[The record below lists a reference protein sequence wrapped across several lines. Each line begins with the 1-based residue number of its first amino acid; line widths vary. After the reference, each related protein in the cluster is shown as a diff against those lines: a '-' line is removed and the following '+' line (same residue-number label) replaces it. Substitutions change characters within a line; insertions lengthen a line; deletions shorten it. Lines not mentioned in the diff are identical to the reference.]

1 MTGGEPTVVKIG
13 VLGVLTATRGGEPLE
28 LGGPKSQ
35 AVLLALAHNLDDVVR
50 VDTISEILW
59 GDRPPKSA
67 RNAIQVKVSQLRS
80 ALGPGCEIRTA
91 ATGYTLCSDGVTVD
105 AAEFERLVGVAEG
118 TVEADPSA
126 AAEASRAAL
135 ALWRGA
141 PMAEELELEP
151 LRGQIVG
158 LKELRVRAQVLVL
171 DARLRLGQH
180 RECCAGAELLAEEHP
195 YREDIRALH
204 MLALYRSSRQTESL
218 AVYRQTRQL
227 LVEELGIDP
236 GPELSALHRQI
247 LDQDPALDAPSARA
261 APGPLV
267 DASLV
272 TDNLR
277 SEPNLFVDRPEVEA
291 IAASIGAGRV
301 VTAVGTG
308 GIGKS
313 RCVGAVAR
321 RCLGGAVA
329 ADGVW
334 VVDLA
339 PLPDE
344 SDEVAAAVAD
354 AMGLGQE
361 PDTTSTA
368 TIASYL
374 AYRSTLV
381 VLDNCEHVAEGARRF
396 VEDLGAGAPSTAI
409 LAASRV
415 RLGLANESVVVLDRL
430 PDPAAHE
437 LLDAR
442 IAEVGAGPFADQERD
457 ELCAVLDNYPLAIEL
472 AAARTR
478 ALSPREIAR
487 RLADQPGLLASAA
500 PTRAAGGSR
509 SHADLATTLEWSL
522 ERLSPAS
529 RKTLIRATV
538 FVSDFDLRGAEA
550 VLSTDDTSAADVVAH
565 LGELVEHHLVSR
577 DHGRARFR
585 ILEPI
590 RQHLHVRTSSSTQQH
605 YIEHFSTLA
614 IDGAVGLCGPDEAK
628 WWDRV
633 HRELPH
639 VREVVRL
646 ATERA
651 DIELLD
657 RVMGPMAVAVSI
669 LGFVAPGDWAVD
681 ALRRLELA
689 PADAP
694 GVAAAAAA
702 HFAHLDQIE
711 ECDAVLDSLD
721 ASVDDPWM
729 RAVVYCVRL
738 FRDPSGEQWGPL
750 VKAAAEECGDPALLV
765 LGKFRARDSDGVEA
779 ADEYGNPT
787 LRVYARQMRSAMMAD
802 ALSDAARRNREALYR
817 IALTSNNQHT
827 IAEGQMFMALQHCY
841 DGDPRQAGPLA
852 VEMIERMVR
861 VRSPHWVWHGVEV
874 IGVMLAML
882 RMESYTSERLWAAV
896 SSSGRPPF
904 ARLTRNPELPAWVAS
919 QLSDEQRRQAFDDGS
934 GLTMDVAAIEA
945 RKAAERI
952 AAG

>member
-1 MTGGEPTVVKIG
+1 MSIS
-13 VLGVLTATRGGEPLE
+13 VLGLLEATRGGEPLE

-35 AVLLALAHNLDDVVR
+35 TVLVALAHHLDDVVR
-50 VDTISEILW
+50 VDALSEAMW

-80 ALGPGCEIRTA
+80 ALGPGCEVRAT
-91 ATGYTLCSDGVTVD
+91 ATGYTLCSEGVTVD
-105 AAEFERLVGVAEG
+105 AAEFERLVGEAEG
-118 TVEADPSA
+118 SVEADPSA
-126 AAEASRAAL
+126 AVDTGRAAL
-135 ALWRGA
+135 ALWRGT
-141 PMAEELELEP
+141 PMAEELDIES
-151 LRGQIVG
+151 LRGQVVV
-158 LKELRVRAQVLVL
+158 LHELRVRAQLVVL

-180 RECCAGAELLAEEHP
+180 RECCADAELLAEEHP
-195 YREDIRALH
+195 FREDIRALH
-204 MLALYRSSRQTESL
+204 MLALYRSGRQTESL
-218 AVYRQTRQL
+218 AVYRQTREL
-227 LVEELGIDP
+227 LVEELGVDP

-247 LDQDPALDAPSARA
+247 LDQDPALDAPSAPA
-261 APGPLV
+261 APVPVV

-277 SEPNLFVDRPEVEA
+277 SEPNVFVDRPEVEA
-291 IAASIGAGRV
+291 IAASIEPGRI
-301 VTAVGTG
+301 VTAVGAG

-321 RCLGGAVA
+321 RWLGDAVA

-344 SDEVAAAVAD
+344 SDEVAAAVAE

-361 PDTTSTA
+361 PDTTFTA

-374 AYRSTLV
+374 AHRSTLV
-381 VLDNCEHVAEGARRF
+381 VLDNCEHVADSARRF
-396 VEDLGAGAPSTAI
+396 VEDLAAGAPSTAI

-415 RLGLANESVVVLDRL
+415 RLGLANESVVALDRL
-430 PDPAAHE
+430 PDHAAHE
-437 LLDAR
+437 LLGAR
-442 IAEVGAGPFADQERD
+442 IAEVGAGPFTAEECE

-472 AAARTR
+472 AAARTQ
-478 ALSPREIAR
+478 ALSPHEIAE

-500 PTRAAGGSR
+500 ATRAADGSR
-509 SHADLATTLEWSL
+509 SHADLATALEWSL
-522 ERLSPAS
+522 AQLSSGA
-529 RKTLIRATV
+529 RETLVRSTV
-538 FVSDFDLRGAEA
+538 FVSDFDLQSAEA
-550 VLSTDDTSAADVVAH
+550 VLSTDDISQADVVAH

-585 ILEPI
+585 VLEPI
-590 RQHLHVRTSSSTQQH
+590 RQHLRVRAFSSAQER
-605 YIEHFSTLA
+605 YIEHFAAFA
-614 IDGAVGLCGPDEAK
+614 IDGAAGLCGPDEAK

-633 HRELPH
+633 HGELPH
-639 VREVVRL
+639 VREIVRM
-646 ATERA
+646 AIERA
-651 DIELLD
+651 DVELLD
-657 RVMGPMAVAVSI
+657 RVMAPMAVAVSM
-669 LGFVAPGDWAVD
+669 LGFVTPGDWAVD

-689 PADAP
+689 PGDAP

-702 HFAHLDQIE
+702 HFAHLDQIN
-711 ECDAVLDSLD
+711 ECDTILDALD

-729 RAVVYCVRL
+729 RAVVYCLRL

-750 VKAAAEECGDPALLV
+750 LKAAGEECGDPALFV
-765 LGKFRARDSDGVEA
+765 LGKFRARDADGVEA

-787 LRVYARQMRSAMMAD
+787 LRVYARQMRSAMTAD
-802 ALSDAARRNREALYR
+802 SLSDEARQNKEELYR
-817 IALTSNNQHT
+817 IALASNNQHT

-841 DGDPRQAGPLA
+841 DGDAHRAGPLA

-882 RMESYTSERLWAAV
+882 RMEPYTSERLWAAV
-896 SSSGRPPF
+896 SSAGRPPF

-919 QLSDEQRRQAFDDGS
+919 QLSDDQRRQAIDDGAA
-934 GLTMDVAAIEA
+934 LTMDVAAIEA
-945 RKAAERI
+945 RKAAERM

>member
-1 MTGGEPTVVKIG
+1 MVHIG
-13 VLGVLTATRGGEPLE
+13 VLGLLEATRGAEPLE

-35 AVLLALAHNLDDVVR
+35 AVLVVFAHHLDDVVR
-50 VDTISEILW
+50 VDTLSDAMW

-67 RNAIQVKVSQLRS
+67 RNAIQVKVSQLRT
-80 ALGPGCEIRTA
+80 ALGPGCEIRAT
-91 ATGYTLCSDGVTVD
+91 ATGYTLCSQGVTVD

-118 TVEADPSA
+118 SVESDPSA
-126 AAEASRAAL
+126 AVAAGRTAL
-135 ALWRGA
+135 ALWRGT
-141 PMAEELELEP
+141 PMAEELDIES
-151 LRGQIVG
+151 LRGQVVV
-158 LKELRVRAQVLVL
+158 LRELRVRAQLVVL

-180 RECCAGAELLAEEHP
+180 RACCVDAEQLAEEHP

-204 MLALYRSSRQTESL
+204 MLALYRSGRQTESL
-218 AVYRQTRQL
+218 AVYRRTREL

-236 GPELSALHRQI
+236 GPELNALHRQI
-247 LDQDPALDAPSARA
+247 LDQDPALDQDATLDAPSVPA
-261 APGPLV
+261 GPAGVV
-267 DASLV
+267 DASLA

-277 SEPNLFVDRPEVEA
+277 SEPNVFVDRPEVEA
-291 IAASIGAGRV
+291 IVASIGPGRV

-313 RCVGAVAR
+313 RCVSAVAR
-321 RCLGGAVA
+321 RCRGDAVA

-361 PDTTSTA
+361 SDTTFTA

-374 AYRSTLV
+374 AHRSTLV
-381 VLDNCEHVAEGARRF
+381 VLDNCEHVADSARRF
-396 VEDLGAGAPSTAI
+396 VEDLAAGAPSTAI
-409 LAASRV
+409 VAASRV
-415 RLGLANESVVVLDRL
+415 RLGLATESVVALDRL
-430 PDPAAHE
+430 PDHAAHE

-442 IAEVGAGPFADQERD
+442 IAEVGAGPFPVEERD
-457 ELCAVLDNYPLAIEL
+457 HLCQVLDNYPLAIEL

-478 ALSPREIAR
+478 ALSPREIAE

-500 PTRAAGGSR
+500 AMRAADGSR
-509 SHADLATTLEWSL
+509 SHADLATALEWSL
-522 ERLSPAS
+522 EQLSPEA
-529 RKTLIRATV
+529 RETLVRATV
-538 FVSDFDLRGAEA
+538 FVSDFDLHSAEA
-550 VLSTDDTSAADVVAH
+550 VLSTDDTSGADVVAH

-585 ILEPI
+585 VLEPI
-590 RQHLHVRTSSSTQQH
+590 RQHLRVRAFSSAQQR
-605 YIEHFSTLA
+605 YIEHFAAFA
-614 IDGAVGLCGPDEAK
+614 IDGAAGLCGPDEAK

-633 HRELPH
+633 HGELPH
-639 VREVVRL
+639 VREVVRM

-651 DIELLD
+651 DVELLD
-657 RVMGPMAVAVSI
+657 RVMAPMAVAVSM
-669 LGFVAPGDWAVD
+669 LGFVTPGDWAVD

-702 HFAHLDQIE
+702 HFAHLDQID
-711 ECDAVLDSLD
+711 ECDAILDALD

-729 RAVVYCVRL
+729 RAVVYCLRL

-750 VKAAAEECGDPALLV
+750 LKAAAQECGDPALLV
-765 LGKFRARDSDGVEA
+765 LGKFRARDVDGVEA

-787 LRVYARQMRSAMMAD
+787 LRVYARQMRSAMTAD
-802 ALSDAARRNREALYR
+802 SLSDEARQNKEELYR
-817 IALTSNNQHT
+817 IALSSNNQHT
-827 IAEGQMFMALQHCY
+827 IAEGQMFMALQYCF
-841 DGDPRQAGPLA
+841 DGDAHRAGPLA

-882 RMESYTSERLWAAV
+882 RMEPYTSERLWAAV
-896 SSSGRPPF
+896 SSAGRPPF

-919 QLSDEQRRQAFDDGS
+919 QLSDDQRRQAIDDGTA
-934 GLTMDVAAIEA
+934 LTMDVAAIEA
-945 RKAAERI
+945 RKAAERM

>member
-1 MTGGEPTVVKIG
+1 MNIG
-13 VLGVLTATRGGEPLE
+13 VLGLLDATRAGEPVE

-50 VDTISEILW
+50 VDTISEVLW

-80 ALGPGCEIRTA
+80 ALGPGCEVRATA
-91 ATGYTLCSDGVTVD
+91 MGYTLCSEGVTVD

-118 TVEADPSA
+118 SVEADPSA
-126 AAEASRAAL
+126 AVDAGRAAL

-151 LRGQIVG
+151 LRAQVVV
-158 LKELRVRAQVLVL
+158 LKELRVHAQMLVL
-171 DARLRLGQH
+171 DAHLRLGQH
-180 RECCAGAELLAEEHP
+180 RECCVDAGKLAEEHP
-195 YREDIRALH
+195 YREDIRAIH
-204 MLALYRSSRQTESL
+204 MRALYRSGRQTESL
-218 AVYRQTRQL
+218 AVYRRTREL

-247 LDQDPALDAPSARA
+247 LDQDPALDAPSVRA
-261 APGPLV
+261 ARTPVV

-277 SEPNLFVDRPEVEA
+277 SEPNVFVDRPEVEA
-291 IAASIGAGRV
+291 IVDSIEPGRV

-308 GIGKS
+308 GIGKT
-313 RCVGAVAR
+313 RCVSAVAR
-321 RCLGGAVA
+321 RCQGDAVA

-339 PLPDE
+339 PLPDG
-344 SDEVAAAVAD
+344 SDGVAAAVAD

-361 PDTTSTA
+361 PETTFAT

-374 AYRSTLV
+374 AHRSTLV
-381 VLDNCEHVAEGARRF
+381 VLDNCEHVADSAGRF
-396 VEDLGAGAPSTAI
+396 VEDLVAGAPSTAI

-415 RLGLANESVVVLDRL
+415 RLGLASESVVALDRL
-430 PDPAAHE
+430 PDHAARE

-478 ALSPREIAR
+478 ALSPREIAQ
-487 RLADQPGLLASAA
+487 RLADQPGLL
-500 PTRAAGGSR
+500 TRAAATRAADGSR
-509 SHADLATTLEWSL
+509 SHADLATALEWSL
-522 ERLSPAS
+522 EQLSPEA
-529 RKTLIRATV
+529 RETLIRATV
-538 FVSDFDLRGAEA
+538 FVSDFDLRSAEA
-550 VLSTDDTSAADVVAH
+550 VLSTDDTSDADVVAH

-585 ILEPI
+585 VLEPI
-590 RQHLHVRTSSSTQQH
+590 RQHLRVRAFSSAQQR
-605 YIEHFSTLA
+605 YIEHFSAFA

-628 WWDRV
+628 WWGRV
-633 HRELPH
+633 HGELPH

-657 RVMGPMAVAVSI
+657 RVMAPMAVAMSI
-669 LGFVAPGDWAVD
+669 LGFVTPGDWAVD

-711 ECDAVLDSLD
+711 ECDAIIDSLD

-729 RAVVYCVRL
+729 RAVVYCLRL
-738 FRDPSGEQWGPL
+738 FRDPSDEQWGPL
-750 VKAAAEECGDPALLV
+750 LKAAAEECRDPALLV
-765 LGKFRARDSDGVEA
+765 LGKFRARDPDGVEA
-779 ADEYGNPT
+779 ADEHGNPT

-802 ALSDAARRNREALYR
+802 ALSDEARQNREELYR
-817 IALTSNNQHT
+817 IALASNNQHT
-827 IAEGQMFMALQHCY
+827 IAEGQMFMALQLCF
-841 DGDPRQAGPLA
+841 DGDPHRAGPLA

-882 RMESYTSERLWAAV
+882 RMEPYTSERLWAAV
-896 SSSGRPPF
+896 SSAGRPPF

-919 QLSDEQRRQAFDDGS
+919 QLSDEQRRQAIDDGS
-934 GLTMDVAAIEA
+934 GLTMDVAAVEA
-945 RKAAERI
+945 RKAAERM